1 MVQFK
6 RKSTKTLKKAI
17 NQPDNIDPA
26 DIIKYGLNN
35 ENVARQIEENNTLV
49 FICDIKATKPMIKK
63 ACQELYG
70 CKVKKVNTLITPKG
84 RKKAYIKLQEEGEA
98 VNVASKV
105 GII

>member
-1 MVQFK
+1 MVEFK
-6 RKSTKTLKKAI
+6 RKSSKVLKRAVQ
-17 NQPDNIDPA
+17 QPTDVDPA

-35 ENVARQIEENNTLV
+35 ENVARQIEEFNTLV

-70 CKVKKVNTLITPKG
+70 CKVRKVNTLITPKG
-84 RKKAYIKLQEEGEA
+84 RKKAYVKLTEEGEA

>member
-1 MVQFK
+1 MVTFT
-6 RKSTKTLKKAI
+6 RKSNKVVKRAI
-17 NQPDNIDPA
+17 AQPKIQDPA

-35 ENVARQIEENNTLV
+35 EKVANKIEEFNTLV
-49 FICDIKATKPMIKK
+49 FICDIKATKPMIKQ
-63 ACQELYG
+63 ACETLYG

-84 RKKAYIKLQEEGEA
+84 KKKAYVKLAEEGEA

>member
-6 RKSTKTLKKAI
+6 RKSAKVVKKAI
-17 NQPDNIDPA
+17 CQPTEVNPA
-26 DIIKYGLNN
+26 DVIKYGLNN

-70 CKVKKVNTLITPKG
+70 CKVRKVNTLITPKG
-84 RKKAYIKLQEEGEA
+84 RKKAYVKLQEEGEA